1 MSFTLLIL
9 AGGLGSRFN
18 GSKQIEGIGPN
29 GELLLEYSIYDALR
43 QGCSKIVILS
53 NPECIP
59 KLQLKLNYLTA
70 KVNIVY
76 VNQYEHDP
84 NYPNFR
90 KRPWGTAHAVMS
102 TENYIDENFILINAD
117 DFYGQASYQ
126 KAKELFSSIN
136 ESRYGLVTYH
146 LRETLSEFGG
156 VSRGIC
162 SITNSKLDSISE
174 HTNIYLKNRRI
185 TSNENQTDLSLNDLV
200 SMNMWVFSTSVFKF
214 LRTSFDSFHRSN
226 QFDEKAELYLP
237 EVVNALLKK
246 SIVSVEIK
254 TTDAEWFGLTY
265 SDDLPRAKK
274 MIIDAIDKETYP
286 INMQSNG

>member
-18 GSKQIEGIGPN
+18 GAKQIEGIGPN
-29 GELLLEYSIYDALR
+29 EELLLEYSIHDALR

-59 KLQLKLNYLTA
+59 KLQLKLNYLRT

-90 KRPWGTAHAVMS
+90 KRPWGTAHAVLS
-102 TENYIDENFILINAD
+102 TENYIDENFIIINAD
-117 DFYGQASYQ
+117 DFYGQASYEI
-126 KAKELFSSIN
+126 AKELFKSIN
-136 ESRYGLVTYH
+136 ESRYGLLTYH
-146 LRETLSEFGG
+146 LSETLSEFGG

-162 SITNSKLDSISE
+162 SITNSQLVSISE
-174 HTNIYLKNRRI
+174 HTNIYMKNSRI
-185 TSNENQTDLSLNDLV
+185 TSNENQTGLSLNDLV

-246 SIVSVEIK
+246 SMVSVEIK

-265 SDDLPRAKK
+265 PDNLSRAKEI
-274 MIIDAIDKETYP
+274 IIDAIDKETYP
-286 INMQSNG
+286 INMHSNG

>member
-18 GSKQIEGIGPN
+18 GAKQIEGIGPN
-29 GELLLEYSIYDALR
+29 EELLLEYSIHDALR

-59 KLQLKLNYLTA
+59 KLQLKLNYLRT
-70 KVNIVY
+70 KVDIAY
-76 VNQYEHDP
+76 VNQYKHDP

-90 KRPWGTAHAVMS
+90 KRPWGTAHAVLS
-102 TENYIDENFILINAD
+102 TENYIDENFIIINAD
-117 DFYGQASYQ
+117 DFYGQASYEI
-126 KAKELFSSIN
+126 AKELFKSIN

-146 LRETLSEFGG
+146 LSETLSEFGG

-162 SITNSKLDSISE
+162 SITNSQLVSISE
-174 HTNIYLKNRRI
+174 HTNIYMKNRRI
-185 TSNENQTDLSLNDLV
+185 TSNENQTGLSLNDLV

-286 INMQSNG
+286 INMHSNG

>member
-29 GELLLEYSIYDALR
+29 GELLLEYSIYDALW
-43 QGCSKIVILS
+43 QGCSKVVILS

-59 KLQLKLNYLTA
+59 KLQLKLNYLTD

-76 VNQYEHDP
+76 VNQYKYDP

-126 KAKELFSSIN
+126 KAKELFSFIN
-136 ESRYGLVTYH
+136 ESQYGLVTYH
-146 LRETLSEFGG
+146 LRETLSDFGG

-185 TSNENQTDLSLNDLV
+185 TSNENQTGLNSNDLV
-200 SMNMWVFSTSVFKF
+200 SMNMWIFSTSVFKY
-214 LRTSFDSFHRSN
+214 LRASFNSFYQIN
-226 QFDEKAELYLP
+226 QFDERAELYLP
-237 EVVNALLKK
+237 EVVNSLLKK
-246 SIVSVEIK
+246 SMVSVEIK

-265 SDDLPRAKK
+265 SDDLPKAKK

-286 INMQSNG
+286 INMNFNG

>member
-9 AGGLGSRFN
+9 AGGIGSRFN

-29 GELLLEYSIYDALR
+29 KELLLEYSIHDALR

-59 KLQLKLNYLTA
+59 KLQLKLNYLTD

-90 KRPWGTAHAVMS
+90 KRPWGTAHAVLS
-102 TENYIDENFILINAD
+102 TENYIDENFIIINAD
-117 DFYGQASYQ
+117 DSYGQASYQ
-126 KAKELFSSIN
+126 KAKELVKSIN

-146 LRETLSEFGG
+146 LSETLSEFGG

-162 SITNSKLDSISE
+162 SITNSQLVSISE
-174 HTNIYLKNRRI
+174 HTNIYMKNRRI
-185 TSNENQTDLSLNDLV
+185 TSNENQTGLSSNDLV
-200 SMNMWVFSTSVFKF
+200 SMNMWVFSTSVFKY
-214 LRTSFDSFHRSN
+214 LRASFNSFYQIN

-237 EVVNALLKK
+237 EVINALLNK
-246 SIVSVEIK
+246 SMVSVEIK

-286 INMQSNG
+286 INMHSNG

>member
-18 GSKQIEGIGPN
+18 GAKQIEGIGPN
-29 GELLLEYSIYDALR
+29 EELLLEYSIHDALR

-59 KLQLKLNYLTA
+59 KLQLKLNYLRT

-90 KRPWGTAHAVMS
+90 KRPWGTAHAVLS
-102 TENYIDENFILINAD
+102 TENYIDENFIIINAD
-117 DFYGQASYQ
+117 DFYGQASYEI
-126 KAKELFSSIN
+126 AKELFKSIN
-136 ESRYGLVTYH
+136 ESRYGLLTYH
-146 LRETLSEFGG
+146 LSETLSEFGG

-162 SITNSKLDSISE
+162 SITNSQLVSISE
-174 HTNIYLKNRRI
+174 HTNIYMKNRRI
-185 TSNENQTDLSLNDLV
+185 TSNENQTGLSLNDLV

-265 SDDLPRAKK
+265 PDDLPKAKK
-274 MIIDAIDKETYP
+274 MIIDSINKEIYP
-286 INMQSNG
+286 INMHSNG

>member
-29 GELLLEYSIYDALR
+29 GELLLEYSIHDALR

-59 KLQLKLNYLTA
+59 KLQLKLNYLTD

-90 KRPWGTAHAVMS
+90 KRPWGTAHAVLS
-102 TENYIDENFILINAD
+102 TENYIDENFIIINAD
-117 DFYGQASYQ
+117 DFYGQASYEI
-126 KAKELFSSIN
+126 AKELFKSIN

-146 LRETLSEFGG
+146 LSETLSEFGG

-162 SITNSKLDSISE
+162 SITNSQLVSISE
-174 HTNIYLKNRRI
+174 HTNIYMKNRRI
-185 TSNENQTDLSLNDLV
+185 TSNENQTGLSLNDLV

-246 SIVSVEIK
+246 SMVSVEIK

-274 MIIDAIDKETYP
+274 MIIDAIDNETYP
-286 INMQSNG
+286 INMHSNG

>member
-9 AGGLGSRFN
+9 AGGIGSRFN

-29 GELLLEYSIYDALR
+29 KELLLEYSIHDAIR

-59 KLQLKLNYLTA
+59 KLQLKLNYLTD

-90 KRPWGTAHAVMS
+90 KRPWGTAHAVLS
-102 TENYIDENFILINAD
+102 TENYIDENFIIINAD
-117 DFYGQASYQ
+117 DSYGQASYQ
-126 KAKELFSSIN
+126 KAKELVKSIN

-146 LRETLSEFGG
+146 LSETLSEFGG

-162 SITNSKLDSISE
+162 SITNSQLVSISE
-174 HTNIYLKNRRI
+174 HTNIYMKNRRI
-185 TSNENQTDLSLNDLV
+185 TSNENQTGLTSNDLV
-200 SMNMWVFSTSVFKF
+200 SMNMWVFSTSVFKY
-214 LRTSFDSFHRSN
+214 LRASFNSFYQIN

-237 EVVNALLKK
+237 EVINALLNK
-246 SIVSVEIK
+246 SMVSVEIK

-286 INMQSNG
+286 INMHSNG

>member
-18 GSKQIEGIGPN
+18 GAKQIEGIGPN
-29 GELLLEYSIYDALR
+29 EELLLEYSIHDALR

-59 KLQLKLNYLTA
+59 KLQLKLNYLRT

-90 KRPWGTAHAVMS
+90 KRPWGTAHAVLS
-102 TENYIDENFILINAD
+102 TENYIDENFIIINAD
-117 DFYGQASYQ
+117 DFYGQASYEI
-126 KAKELFSSIN
+126 AKELFKSIN
-136 ESRYGLVTYH
+136 ESRYGLLTYH
-146 LRETLSEFGG
+146 LSETLSEFGG

-162 SITNSKLDSISE
+162 SITNSQLVSISE
-174 HTNIYLKNRRI
+174 HTNIYMKNRRI
-185 TSNENQTDLSLNDLV
+185 TSNENQTGLSLNDLV

-254 TTDAEWFGLTY
+254 ITDAEWFGLTY
-265 SDDLPRAKK
+265 PDDLSRAKE
-274 MIIDAIDKETYP
+274 MIIDAIDKGTYP
-286 INMQSNG
+286 INMHSNG

>member
-18 GSKQIEGIGPN
+18 GAKQIEGIGPN
-29 GELLLEYSIYDALR
+29 EELLLEYSIHDALR

-59 KLQLKLNYLTA
+59 KLQLKLNYLRA
-70 KVNIVY
+70 KVDIAY
-76 VNQYEHDP
+76 VNQYKHDP

-90 KRPWGTAHAVMS
+90 KRPWGTAHAVLS
-102 TENYIDENFILINAD
+102 TENYIDENFIIINAD
-117 DFYGQASYQ
+117 DFYGQVSYEI
-126 KAKELFSSIN
+126 AKELFSSIN

-146 LRETLSEFGG
+146 LSKTLSEFGG

-162 SITNSKLDSISE
+162 KTENDQLASVLE
-174 HTNIYLKNRRI
+174 HTNIIMKNSTI
-185 TSNENQTDLSLNDLV
+185 TSNENQTGLSSNDLV
-200 SMNMWVFSTSVFKF
+200 SMNMWVFSTSVFKY
-214 LRTSFDSFHRSN
+214 LRASFNSFYQIN

-237 EVVNALLKK
+237 EVINSLLKK
-246 SIVSVEIK
+246 SMVSVEIK

-286 INMQSNG
+286 INMHSNG

>member
-90 KRPWGTAHAVMS
+90 KRPWGTAHAVLS
-102 TENYIDENFILINAD
+102 TENYIDENFIIINAD
-117 DFYGQASYQ
+117 DFYGQASYEI
-126 KAKELFSSIN
+126 AKELFKSIN
-136 ESRYGLVTYH
+136 ESRYGLLTYH
-146 LRETLSEFGG
+146 LSETLSEFGG

-162 SITNSKLDSISE
+162 SITNSQLVSISE
-174 HTNIYLKNRRI
+174 HTNIYMKNRSI
-185 TSNENQTDLSLNDLV
+185 SSNENQTGLSLNDLV

-286 INMQSNG
+286 INMHSNG

>member
-29 GELLLEYSIYDALR
+29 GELLLEYSIYDAIL

-59 KLQLKLNYLTA
+59 MLQLKLSYLTT
-70 KVNIVY
+70 KVDIVY
-76 VNQYEHDP
+76 VNQYKYDP

-90 KRPWGTAHAVMS
+90 KRPWGTAHAVLS
-102 TENYIDENFILINAD
+102 TENYIDENFIIINAD

-126 KAKELFSSIN
+126 KAKELFTSIN
-136 ESRYGLVTYH
+136 DSKYGLVTYH
-146 LRETLSEFGG
+146 LSETLSEFGG

-162 SITNSKLDSISE
+162 RIKNGQLVSISE
-174 HTNIYLKNRRI
+174 HTNIYMKNRRI
-185 TSNENQTDLSLNDLV
+185 SSNENQTGLSSNDLV
-200 SMNMWVFSTSVFKF
+200 SMNMWVFSTSVFKY
-214 LRTSFDSFHRSN
+214 LRASFNSFYQIN

-237 EVVNALLKK
+237 EVINTLLKK
-246 SIVSVEIK
+246 SMVSVEIK

-286 INMQSNG
+286 INMHSNE

>member
-18 GSKQIEGIGPN
+18 GAKQIEGIGPN
-29 GELLLEYSIYDALR
+29 EELLLEYSIHDALR

-59 KLQLKLNYLTA
+59 KLQLKLNYLRT

-90 KRPWGTAHAVMS
+90 KRPWGTAHAVLS
-102 TENYIDENFILINAD
+102 TENYIDENFIIINAD
-117 DFYGQASYQ
+117 DFYGQASYEI
-126 KAKELFSSIN
+126 AKELFKSIN
-136 ESRYGLVTYH
+136 ESRYGLLTYH
-146 LRETLSEFGG
+146 LSETLSEFGG

-162 SITNSKLDSISE
+162 SITNSQLVSISE
-174 HTNIYLKNRRI
+174 HTNIYMKNRRI
-185 TSNENQTDLSLNDLV
+185 TSNENQTGLSLNDLV

-265 SDDLPRAKK
+265 PDDLPKAKK
-274 MIIDAIDKETYP
+274 MIIDAIDKEIYP
-286 INMQSNG
+286 INMHSNG